1 MKSGR
6 DSIYQKLMS
15 IGKIS
20 GCHQIP
26 DRSFFIKG
34 KQFPICARCTGVLV
48 GNIMACIGFF
58 LFVPPLE
65 FCVIGCAV
73 MFVDW
78 YIQYIKI
85 LKSTNTRRLI
95 TGIIGGY
102 SLATLY
108 CLLIRNVIELILLRL
123 QIGGIK

>member
-1 MKSGR
+1 MKNNN
-6 DSIYQKLMS
+6 DTIYQKLMF
-15 IGKIS
+15 IGKAS

-26 DRSFFIKG
+26 ERSFFIKG

-48 GNIMACIGFF
+48 GNIMAYIGFF
-58 LFVPPLE
+58 LYVAKPEYYVL
-65 FCVIGCAV
+65 GCAV

-78 YIQYIKI
+78 YIQYVRIRQ
-85 LKSTNTRRLI
+85 STNIRRLI

-108 CLLIRNVIELILLRL
+108 CLLIKNALEMIFLKI
-123 QIGGIK
+123 

>member
-1 MKSGR
+1 MKDNR
-6 DSIYQKLMS
+6 EAIYQKLMYL
-15 IGKIS
+15 GRCS

-26 DRSFFIKG
+26 ERSFFIRG
-34 KQFPICARCTGVLV
+34 RQFPVCARCTGVLV
-48 GNIMACIGFF
+48 GNVLAYAMFF
-58 LFVPPLE
+58 VYRLPIE
-65 FCVIGCAV
+65 FYILGCAV

-78 YIQYIKI
+78 YIQYIRI
-85 LKSTNTRRLI
+85 RQSTNIRRLI

-108 CLLIRNVIELILLRL
+108 CLLIKNTIEMILFTL